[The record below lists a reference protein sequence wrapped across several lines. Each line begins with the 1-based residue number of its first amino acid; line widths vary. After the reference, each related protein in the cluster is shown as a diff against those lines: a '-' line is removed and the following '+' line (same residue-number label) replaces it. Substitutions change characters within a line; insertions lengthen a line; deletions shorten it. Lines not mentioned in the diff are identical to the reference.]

1 MSPDRGF
8 PVLSPEVH
16 IPPGAAP
23 PAPGG
28 QMAPSRSVSRPR
40 CRGVEPGA
48 PDPVEGPGSNTSAGS
63 LSGLPARVS
72 NSLSGGDF

>member
-28 QMAPSRSVSRPR
+28 QTAPSRSVFHPR
-40 CRGVEPGA
+40 CR
-48 PDPVEGPGSNTSAGS
+48 AGRT
-63 LSGLPARVS
+63 G
-72 NSLSGGDF
+72 SGGGAGF